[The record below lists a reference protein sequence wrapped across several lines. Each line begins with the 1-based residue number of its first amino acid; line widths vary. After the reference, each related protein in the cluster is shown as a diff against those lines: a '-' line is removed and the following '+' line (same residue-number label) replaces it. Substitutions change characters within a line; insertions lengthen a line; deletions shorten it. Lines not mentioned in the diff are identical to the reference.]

1 MPHSIYTVHI
11 FWKAILCDLIRMD
24 NYNAVKQQKIGKD
37 DTRS

>member
-1 MPHSIYTVHI
+1 
-11 FWKAILCDLIRMD
+11 MD